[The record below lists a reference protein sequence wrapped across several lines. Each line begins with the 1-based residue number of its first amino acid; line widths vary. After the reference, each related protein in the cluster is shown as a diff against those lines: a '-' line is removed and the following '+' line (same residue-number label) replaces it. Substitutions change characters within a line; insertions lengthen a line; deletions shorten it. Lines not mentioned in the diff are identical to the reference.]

1 MARRNHYIM
10 AVFLP
15 SACQAFRNW
24 QAFKTVR
31 LFLDEGHSI
40 KLSSSSSSSV
50 VSNAWSPG
58 GHPGR
63 VNTGQDIS
71 APPPQEG
78 HRAGCGFWRMYV
90 NESTAS
96 VQQRVRDAF
105 RNVPDLNKDRPD
117 SDRGKWTALQSYLLL
132 HIGTSGC
139 EAE

>member
-1 MARRNHYIM
+1 MGFFFLARRNHYIM

-31 LFLDEGHSI
+31 LFLDKGHSI
-40 KLSSSSSSSV
+40 KLSSSSSTL

-63 VNTGQDIS
+63 VNMGQDKS
-71 APPPQEG
+71 APPPWEG

-96 VQQRVRDAF
+96 VQQHVWDAF
-105 RNVPDLNKDRPD
+105 RNAPDLNKNRPD
-117 SDRGKWTALQSYLLL
+117 SDRGRWTAF
-132 HIGTSGC
+132 
-139 EAE
+139 